1 MTARYRVTC
10 TVHNET
16 HERIIEIG
24 CQDGSGA
31 SQRFTEAQ
39 AIELI
44 ESNHAEFYV
53 DRPQGHTVK
62 VIVEK
67 TKEGRKFL
75 KTEADGEK
83 PNNLLS
89 LPNCKKRIE
98 PTPPPRVVVPARSHC
113 AS

>member
-1 MTARYRVTC
+1 MATRYRVTC

-16 HERIIEIG
+16 HERIVEIG

-31 SQRFTEAQ
+31 SKRFSEAE
-39 AIELI
+39 AIDLI

-53 DRPQGHTVK
+53 DRPEGHTVK

-67 TKEGRKFL
+67 TREGRKFL

-89 LPNCKKRIE
+89 LPTCKKHIE
-98 PTPPPRVVVPARSHC
+98 PTPPPRVVVPARSHW